1 MPTELPY
8 IETRPQH
15 LLFKNVN
22 STTLHQSRTK
32 HYFLLCTSKVL
43 NSPFMN
49 VFDRLGAKI
58 KH

>member
-22 STTLHQSRTK
+22 STTLHQSIRTK

-43 NSPFMN
+43 NTPFMN
-49 VFDRLGAKI
+49 VFDRLGGEN
-58 KH
+58 

>member
-8 IETRPQH
+8 IETRPQY

-43 NSPFMN
+43 NTPFMN
-49 VFDRLGAKI
+49 VFDRLGGEN
-58 KH
+58 

>member
-1 MPTELPY
+1 MPTELPF

-49 VFDRLGAKI
+49 VFDPLGGEN
-58 KH
+58 